1 MRVATIIIRLLTLLL
16 LCLGLPAC
24 VVAPQAKFGV
34 QDEQVAKSIERAN
47 TLSSLRGDQQFEKII
62 TILNNDLARFKQN
75 NFASSRIRNELAD
88 IYTYQLLDI
97 ESAIA
102 LDEQLTKEALSELDE
117 SGEFVPRHM
126 VAKEL
131 TLADKGY
138 LDRFIRPSS
147 DTIRKLA
154 KQRLENN
161 LTLLAGG
168 RQSGRNSYDLTRLK
182 YHIATVSRDIA
193 RTAIG
198 SPERIKLYSRFIR
211 AEYEIFRLDN
221 NFKFDSN
228 KFFSDGNLSPN
239 RIDLTEIDYLSLADY
254 FIQIF
259 KQTGNITYA
268 EYALQTVYRPYVN
281 LRSSLYRWQYN
292 KLINDYIGMLVEAN
306 YQAGRYDDTLYYA
319 SLNKSRMLLEERLA
333 FAKNGANAKVSDL
346 AGVDGIPRTAAGLP
360 EKAWFQRKLAATD
373 GYLDFYIAGS
383 YDTQKTGN
391 SKVAMRAERS
401 TMPLTTRDFGVEY
414 TNDKEDVFVDDALY
428 VMRVEGGRVVSVKKT
443 SGTRLSSLK
452 SELDSAYRQIANPRE
467 GKAPASRQLQELAG
481 GNSKQLMVSPDKWMA
496 RHPLDY
502 HLGVRV
508 TRSVNFF
515 TAADQGKV
523 RDLRASGFFNPT
535 LDLPG
540 AEQEAEAMRTVLP
553 SLQTFTRE
561 QATLSAL
568 ERAADAS
575 IVHLS
580 MHGQFNADEPT
591 SSRLAFAGAR
601 SGRGVLSD
609 PNSLYAKDMY
619 KYAALKDRDLVFA
632 AACQAGLSAADQSNQ
647 SELMGIL
654 RPLTANRNRNIILS
668 LWNVNDA
675 ATRDFV
681 GSFYKH
687 LAANRDVA
695 ESFHAAQDEL
705 RQKYP
710 DPYYWAAFYLAQ
722 AR

>member
-1 MRVATIIIRLLTLLL
+1 MNSGKVYFLTFPVVFILAACATAALPRYGIQDDAIASSIRRVNLITELRSSQRYSEALLALEND
-16 LCLGLPAC
+16 
-24 VVAPQAKFGV
+24 AKNYV
-34 QDEQVAKSIERAN
+34 N
-47 TLSSLRGDQQFEKII
+47 SSYAYPR
-62 TILNNDLARFKQN
+62 ILNEMAELYSLQILDL
-75 NFASSRIRNELAD
+75 
-88 IYTYQLLDI
+88 
-97 ESAIA
+97 ESAIEI
-102 LDEQLTKEALSELDE
+102 DEKIKTYAISDQDDSNFRPRHQTANQTTIADANYISSFVNVDGASLKKRASERLQVNRQLVTGRSVSKSKSYTVERLNQHLLQVQEDVDSTPINSPARRRILSRLIRGEYELQKLRPNTKLQSWREIERGQINLGSVDLSE
-117 SGEFVPRHM
+117 
-126 VAKEL
+126 
-131 TLADKGY
+131 
-138 LDRFIRPSS
+138 
-147 DTIRKLA
+147 
-154 KQRLENN
+154 
-161 LTLLAGG
+161 
-168 RQSGRNSYDLTRLK
+168 
-182 YHIATVSRDIA
+182 
-193 RTAIG
+193 
-198 SPERIKLYSRFIR
+198 
-211 AEYEIFRLDN
+211 
-221 NFKFDSN
+221 
-228 KFFSDGNLSPN
+228 
-239 RIDLTEIDYLSLADY
+239 IDFLSLADY
-254 FIQIF
+254 FVRVF

-268 EYALQTVYRPYVN
+268 EYALQTIYRPYVN
-281 LRSSLYRWQYN
+281 LRSSQYRWQYN
-292 KLINDYIGMLVEAN
+292 KLINEYVGMLIEAN
-306 YQAGRYDDTLYYA
+306 YQAGRYDDMLYYA

-346 AGVDGIPRTAAGLP
+346 LADDGIPRTAAGLP

-373 GYLDFYIAGS
+373 GYLDFYISGH
-383 YDTQKTGN
+383 YDTQKASV
-391 SKVAMRAERS
+391 SKVDFRTERS
-401 TMPLTTRDFGVEY
+401 TMPLTTRDFGVEAV
-414 TNDKEDVFVDDALY
+414 NEKEDVFVDDALY
-428 VMRVEGGRVVSVKKT
+428 VMRVEGGRVVSAKKT
-443 SGTRLSSLK
+443 LGTKLSSLK
-452 SELDSAYRQIANPRE
+452 SELDSSYRQISNPRE
-467 GKAPASRQLQELAG
+467 GKAPISRQLQELAG
-481 GNSKQLMVSPDKWMA
+481 GSRKQLMVSPDKWMA

-502 HLGVRV
+502 HLDAPV

-553 SLQTFTRE
+553 SLQVFTRE

-568 ERAADAS
+568 EHAADAS

-632 AACQAGLSAADQSNQ
+632 AACQAGLSVADQSNQ

-695 ESFHAAQDEL
+695 KSFHAAQDEL